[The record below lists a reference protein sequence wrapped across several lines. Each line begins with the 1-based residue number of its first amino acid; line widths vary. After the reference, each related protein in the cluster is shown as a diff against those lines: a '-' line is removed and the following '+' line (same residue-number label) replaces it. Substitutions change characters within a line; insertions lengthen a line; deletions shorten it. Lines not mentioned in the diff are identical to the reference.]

1 MAPAISANAMA
12 PAISPNRKNARQS
25 SFRST
30 TAEKPP
36 VTPRRPFSRRRTATT
51 HRPSNGP
58 PMYHASCEW
67 SMPLSVAGLE
77 VPHLPGVLL
86 AALGDELHPHPERP
100 LLHPREVE
108 VARVEALGRQEELVV
123 RVALEGAVLGALQV
137 DLHADHR

>member
-25 SFRST
+25 SLRST

-36 VTPRRPFSRRRTATT
+36 VTPRRAFSSSRIATT
-51 HRPSNGP
+51 QSPSSGP

-77 VPHLPGVLL
+77 VLHLPGVLL
-86 AALGDELHPHPERP
+86 AALGDELDLHPERP
-100 LLHPREVE
+100 LLDPREVE
-108 VARVEALGRQEELVV
+108 VARVEALRRQEEL
-123 RVALEGAVLGALQV
+123 
-137 DLHADHR
+137 